1 MEHSKPVWVVGIV
14 AALLLGAFLL
24 WPRPSR
30 APIPAVVS
38 PSTPQPAPYARVRG
52 VEGTAFVKRGEVLYR
67 AVSGLGLQP
76 SDRVLTGPTSTVDVL
91 WPGYGHTVVGNASVF
106 EMARLEGTTST
117 LVANLRLFG
126 GRVWSRIQR
135 VIGTNDVFAVQASD
149 VGSLVRGTSFG
160 VQMLPNLVSIRVT
173 ESKVAAVHLLDGF
186 VPDGAETS
194 IAAGQVLEVPRVAG
208 KPSVLG
214 KPRAMTSAELAD
226 PFVKVASQEVP
237 ADELNRLMDP
247 EKTDMPAVGKIT
259 AIEFQGR
266 LIPMEVVHVGK
277 PETGCDGEHYHA
289 NNGVAMAVDG
299 TPVVD
304 PGGCGFGKTKDVRA
318 VEFVVR

>member
-1 MEHSKPVWVVGIV
+1 
-14 AALLLGAFLL
+14 
-24 WPRPSR
+24 
-30 APIPAVVS
+30 
-38 PSTPQPAPYARVRG
+38 
-52 VEGTAFVKRGEVLYR
+52 
-67 AVSGLGLQP
+67 
-76 SDRVLTGPTSTVDVL
+76 
-91 WPGYGHTVVGNASVF
+91 
-106 EMARLEGTTST
+106 
-117 LVANLRLFG
+117 
-126 GRVWSRIQR
+126 
-135 VIGTNDVFAVQASD
+135 
-149 VGSLVRGTSFG
+149 
-160 VQMLPNLVSIRVT
+160 
-173 ESKVAAVHLLDGF
+173 
-186 VPDGAETS
+186 
-194 IAAGQVLEVPRVAG
+194 
-208 KPSVLG
+208 
-214 KPRAMTSAELAD
+214 MTSAELAD